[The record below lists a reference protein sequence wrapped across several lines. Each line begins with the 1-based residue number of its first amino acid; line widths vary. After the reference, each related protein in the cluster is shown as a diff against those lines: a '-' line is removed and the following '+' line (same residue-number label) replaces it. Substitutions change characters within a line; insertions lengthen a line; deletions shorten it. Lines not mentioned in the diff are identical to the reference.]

1 MRESNL
7 LGKVGELSFEANV
20 RLYQLAALV
29 KILASKLQQ
38 RHFDF
43 VLDAS
48 YERRKAVLQAFRL
61 THRL

>member
-1 MRESNL
+1 L
-7 LGKVGELSFEANV
+7 LGKVGELSSQANV

-38 RHFDF
+38 RHFGF